1 MNGIKRQLS
10 ARHIRF
16 LALGSAIGT
25 GLFYGSAS
33 AVGLAGPSV
42 ILAYLLGG
50 AAVYM
55 VMRCLGEM
63 AVHQP
68 VSGSFGEYASKYI
81 GPLAGFLTGWTYVL
95 EMIIVCLADVTA
107 FGIYMAYWFPT
118 IPQGIWVLSIVVV
131 ITGFNLVSVKV
142 FGEMEFWL
150 SLIKVVAI
158 VGMIIGGLAMIVLG
172 LEIHNQPAHF
182 SNLWRHGGFFAHGM
196 TGFILS
202 FAVVMFAYG
211 GIEVIGI
218 TAGEA
223 RDPEKAIPQAINTV
237 PMRILLFYVLTMIV
251 LMSIFPWT
259 QIDGTGSPF
268 VQIFTHLGIPFAA
281 GLLNIVVISAVISAV
296 NSDIFSVGRML
307 YSLAQQQQAPVHF
320 MQLSKQGVPWVAIV
334 VMAFALTIGVILN
347 FWMPQNAFLLIASI
361 ATFATV
367 WVWLAILL
375 AEFLMRRR
383 MSTKEVAQ
391 LKFPVPWWPIG
402 PLCAMA
408 FMCGVVFILAYLETT
423 RIALY
428 AGGVWI
434 TMLIILFQLK
444 FKAKKMG

>member
-25 GLFYGSAS
+25 GLFYGSAT
-33 AVGLAGPSV
+33 AVQLAGPSV

-68 VSGSFGEYASKYI
+68 ISGSFGEYASKYI

-118 IPQGIWVLSIVVV
+118 VSQGVWVLSIVVV
-131 ITGFNLVSVKV
+131 ITAFNLVSVKV

-158 VGMIIGGLAMIVLG
+158 VGMVVGGLAMIVLG
-172 LEIHNQPAHF
+172 LQIHNQPANF
-182 SNLWRHGGFFAHGM
+182 SNLWSHGGFFANGL

-223 RDPEKAIPQAINTV
+223 KDPEKVIPQAINTV

-259 QIDGTGSPF
+259 QIDGSGSPF

-281 GLLNIVVISAVISAV
+281 GLLNVVVISAVVSAV

-307 YSLAQQQQAPVHF
+307 YSLAQQKQAPAHF

-347 FWMPQNAFLLIASI
+347 FWIPQNAFLLIASI

-367 WVWLAILL
+367 WVWIAILL

-383 MSTKEVAQ
+383 MSKKEVAQ
-391 LKFPVPWWPIG
+391 LKFPVPWWPMA

-408 FMCGVVFILAYLETT
+408 FMGGVVFILAYLETT
-423 RIALY
+423 RVALY
-428 AGGVWI
+428 AGAIWI
-434 TMLIILFQLK
+434 AMLVVLFQLK
-444 FKAKKMG
+444 FRVKKK